1 MNILNELN
9 VSLAAQS
16 YKIVI
21 GQGLIRDISRVVP
34 LDLKGRSLFVLTDE
48 NVVNPYGMTVYEGLK
63 SCGARNL
70 QMLAVPA
77 GESSKS
83 MPILER
89 VLSWML
95 SHDADR
101 QSVLF
106 VVGGG
111 VIGDLGGLAA
121 ALVMRGMHFVQ
132 VPTTLLAQVDSSVG
146 GKTAINMEQG
156 KNMVGAFY
164 QPIAVVCDLDVL
176 KTLPRREFLSGYA
189 EIVKYGLID
198 DPDFFIWLE
207 KNGADVCAGR
217 PEALSH
223 AIATACGKK
232 ARIVEADE
240 REQGVRALLNLGH
253 TFGHAL
259 EAAAGYDG
267 RLLHGEAVAIGMVLA
282 FQLSRRMGICPEN
295 DVARVIACLSAVGL
309 PTRVSMIL
317 PSLRSGVDEIINFMR
332 HDKKASGG
340 RMIFILAR
348 GIGRSFVST
357 DVVVNDVEATVIQ
370 SIEGE

>member
-1 MNILNELN
+1 MSILNELN
-9 VSLAAQS
+9 VNLAAQS

-21 GQGLIRDISRVVP
+21 GQGLLRDISRAVP
-34 LDLKGRSLFVLTDE
+34 FDLKGRTLFVLTDE
-48 NVVNPYGMTVYEGLK
+48 NVANPYGMTVHDGLK
-63 SCGARNL
+63 SCGARSV
-70 QMLAVPA
+70 QMLAIPA
-77 GESSKS
+77 GEGSKS
-83 MPILER
+83 MAMLEQ
-89 VLSWML
+89 VVSWML
-95 SHDADR
+95 DHEVDR

-106 VVGGG
+106 IVGGG
-111 VIGDLGGLAA
+111 VIGDLAGLAA

-146 GKTAINMEQG
+146 GKTAINMAQG

-164 QPIAVVCDLDVL
+164 QPVAVICDLNVL

-207 KNGADVCAGR
+207 KNGADVCAGK
-217 PEALSH
+217 PESLSC
-223 AIATACGKK
+223 AIAAACEKK

-259 EAAAGYDG
+259 EAAEGYDG

-282 FQLSRRMGICPEN
+282 FELSQRMGLCKES
-295 DVARVIACLSAVGL
+295 DVERVIAVIAAAGL
-309 PTRVSMIL
+309 PTRINMIFPPL
-317 PSLRSGVDEIINFMR
+317 QASVKEIVGYMM
-332 HDKKASGG
+332 HDKKAVMGN
-340 RMIFILAR
+340 MVFILAR
-348 GIGRSFVST
+348 GIGRSFISA
-357 DVVVNDVEATVIQ
+357 DVVIDDVEATVIH
-370 SIEGE
+370 SMKGV